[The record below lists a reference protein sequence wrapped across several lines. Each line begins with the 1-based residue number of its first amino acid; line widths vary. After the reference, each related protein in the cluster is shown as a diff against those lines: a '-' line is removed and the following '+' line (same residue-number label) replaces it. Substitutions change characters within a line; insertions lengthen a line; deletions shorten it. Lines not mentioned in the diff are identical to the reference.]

1 MSLAGPNFR
10 KQSRKNRR
18 NSKVRKGASFLWAE
32 LNRPMELKT
41 HSWWIPKVPSVVQML
56 WRCLALFILTAG
68 IWAVEIVLI
77 LGENVLWTF
86 KFVDLLYSNI
96 GTNTFDVFTF
106 VSITTWFLIWG
117 PMAIIWVLGYWD
129 RWMDS

>member
-10 KQSRKNRR
+10 KQSRKSQKRG
-18 NSKVRKGASFLWAE
+18 KFKKGFSLLWSE
-32 LNRPMELKT
+32 MNRPMEFKS

-56 WRCLALFILTAG
+56 WRCFALFILTAG

-77 LGENVLWTF
+77 LGEDVLWKF
-86 KFVDLLYSNI
+86 NFVDQIYNNI
-96 GTNTFDVFTF
+96 GTNTFDTFTL
-106 VSITTWFLIWG
+106 VSIGTWFLIWG

-129 RWMDS
+129 RWMD